1 MTWLEEKTAQE
12 YSIIVIK
19 IQREYGEEGKTEKQV
34 SMDLDSR
41 PGSAIVSYVALAT
54 LCNLSESQLI
64 FSVK

>member
-34 SMDLDSR
+34 SIDLDSR
-41 PGSAIVSYVALAT
+41 PGSAIVSYVALAK

>member
-41 PGSAIVSYVALAT
+41 PRSAIVSYVALAT